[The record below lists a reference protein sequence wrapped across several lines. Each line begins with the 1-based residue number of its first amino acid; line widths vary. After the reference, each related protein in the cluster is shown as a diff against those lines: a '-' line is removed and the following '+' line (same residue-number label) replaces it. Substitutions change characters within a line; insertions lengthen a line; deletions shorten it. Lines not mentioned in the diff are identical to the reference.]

1 MKKIVFSI
9 LIFVLLPIVSKAQLI
24 SYEPFNY
31 TPSAVSGLSAQSS
44 MVWKWVNTGDSI
56 FVNSA
61 SLSYPLLLASQGN
74 KVAFDAAGT
83 DYYLPFTAQT
93 SGITYVSFLVNVS
106 SLGSLNTTG
115 SYFANLIESNS
126 TTNYAAC
133 VWAKQSATA
142 GKYLIGISNRSSST
156 PVYYSVDM
164 NTNQDYFITLSYEI
178 VAGTANDVSK
188 LWINTTSFNGILPTP
203 DVTALGGTD
212 VAAVGLGRFLLRQA
226 ATTTTPFILF
236 DELRIGTTW
245 GSVTPCNTPS
255 IWYADVDGDGFGN
268 ALSTTLSC
276 FQPLNY
282 VANSTDCNDNS
293 ATINPNTIWY
303 MDMDNDGFGG
313 NGMTTAA
320 CVQPTGYVANNTD
333 CNDNNAAVNAVTTWY
348 QDLDND
354 GFGNLAVTISN
365 CGPSTG
371 YVANSTDCNDN
382 NASVNPNA
390 VEIYDAI
397 DNNCN
402 GQVDEG
408 FTLVTYY
415 LDNDADGFGGTTTVS
430 AVTSPGANY
439 VLVGGDCN
447 DASAAI
453 YPTAVE
459 ICDNLDNN
467 CNGQIDENLT
477 FLTYYQDLDNDGYG
491 NILMNQTA
499 CSTVMGYVLDN
510 TDCNDNNAS
519 IHPGA
524 LDIPING
531 IDEDCS
537 GLDAP
542 LLPIVLGLY
551 EFTGVAACPVV
562 ANTVTTQP
570 LNALF
575 STFTNQGASCSPTA
589 SVFSG
594 SSWNMAPTIDL
605 TEYNEFTLTADS
617 CKALN
622 LYKFYFQH
630 RTSSTGGTPTWAL
643 RSSLDNFAT
652 NVGTGLSG
660 NNANLMLSDTVI
672 LPASFLGLNAVTF
685 RIYLIGIASN
695 TATWRVDNVGVKG
708 NVVNATPY
716 YFYADADGDSYGNPN
731 VSVFTCFAPL
741 NYVSDN
747 TDCNDAIAAINPT
760 TIWNMDMDGDGFGGV
775 GMTTTG
781 CTQPL
786 GYVINATDCDDMTAA
801 INPSATELYDQLDNN
816 CNGQVDEGF
825 TLSTYYL
832 DNDGDGFGG
841 TTSVVWV
848 APPSAGYI
856 LIGGDCDDNNNA
868 IFPTAVEICDNI
880 DNNCNGQVDENLT
893 FLTYYQDL
901 DSDGYGNVLMHQTAC
916 STVIGYVLDSTDCND
931 NNAAIHPGAL
941 DIPINGID
949 EDCSG
954 LDAPLVPIQLGMYEF
969 SGVAACP
976 VTSVNIT
983 TPTANNTFSAFSQ
996 LGTTCS
1002 AASNVFS
1009 SYSWNVTP
1017 TIDLNQYYEFSVQ
1030 ADSCMALYLSKLAF
1044 NHRASAAGGTPTWM
1058 VRSSLDNF
1066 TSNIAT
1072 GTSSNNGNVVLA
1084 DTVVLGTAF
1093 TLINQVTFRFY
1104 LTGMANS
1111 SATWRVDNVSTF
1123 GNVVTVNPQIFY
1135 ADLDHDS
1142 YGDTNNTISACF
1154 LPVSYVTNA
1163 QDCNDLDANINPNT
1177 VWYMDMDGDTYGDT
1191 NSVFVGCTPPANYV
1205 LNAQDCNDMNPL
1217 ANIPVIYFTD
1227 ADHDG
1232 FGNQNQGVFFCENPG
1247 LGYSLNQN
1255 DCNDTDSTV
1264 YPGATEICDGIDND
1278 CANGIDDGLLFIP
1291 YFIDA
1296 DHDNFGSTVTN
1307 TFCADPGI
1315 GYTLVGGDCDDANPN
1330 AYPGAVEIIDNGID
1344 ENCDNVDNY
1353 ASLDEL
1359 NTLNLSVYPNPN
1371 NGIFNIQSNK
1381 ICERQLLNIT
1391 DLNGKSVAQS
1401 VLTGTE
1407 ISLNL
1412 SSLAKGYYLLTS
1424 ANMKPIR
1431 IIIQ

>member
-1 MKKIVFSI
+1 MKKIVF
-9 LIFVLLPIVSKAQLI
+9 FFTLLLTLNAYSQVVDV
-24 SYEPFNY
+24 FNY
-31 TPSAVSGLSAQSS
+31 TGALNANGWSTHSGTAAQFQALTTPGDVGNSLSFSGLAAS
-44 MVWKWVNTGDSI
+44 TG
-56 FVNSA
+56 NRT
-61 SLSYPLLLASQGN
+61 SLIAGN
-74 KVAFDAAGT
+74 GEDINKALTGISGT
-83 DYYLPFTAQT
+83 GYY
-93 SGITYVSFLVNVS
+93 SFLMKVP
-106 SLGSLNTTG
+106 NTTG
-115 SYFANLIESNS
+115 M
-126 TTNYAAC
+126 AA
-133 VWAKQSATA
+133 A
-142 GKYLIGISNRSSST
+142 G
-156 PVYYSVDM
+156 
-164 NTNQDYFITLSYEI
+164 DYFTGFGLTTGASLTVFAPRVFVKPGS
-178 VAGTANDVSK
+178 VAGTFK
-188 LWINTTSFNGILPTP
+188 LGIQNTTGGTPTQTYTLVDYPCGTTVLVVIKLVTTTSPIQASLFVNPTP
-203 DVTALGGTD
+203 GQLEPASTISNSSGTAT
-212 VAAVGLGRFLLRQA
+212 FTSFSSIFFRQA
-226 ATTTTPFILF
+226 GTLTSGTGSIEI
-236 DELRIGTTW
+236 DEIRAGTTW

-255 IWYADVDGDGFGN
+255 TWYADVDGDGFGN

-293 ATINPNTIWY
+293 AAINPNTIWY
-303 MDMDNDGFGG
+303 MDMDNDGFGT
-313 NGMTTAA
+313 NGMTTTA
-320 CVQPTGYVANNTD
+320 CVQPIGYVANNTD

-382 NASVNPNA
+382 NAAVNPNA
-390 VEIYDAI
+390 VEIYDLI

-402 GQVDEG
+402 GQINEG
-408 FTLVTYY
+408 FTLQTYY
-415 LDNDADGFGGTTTVS
+415 LDNDLDGFGGTTTVS

-467 CNGQIDENLT
+467 CNGQIDETLT

-491 NILMNQTA
+491 NLLIHQTS
-499 CSTVMGYVLDN
+499 CSSLVGYALDS

-551 EFTGVAACPVV
+551 EFTGLAACPVV

-589 SVFSG
+589 NVFSG

-643 RSSLDNFAT
+643 RSSLDNFAA

-660 NNANLMLSDTVI
+660 NNANLMLSDTVV
-672 LPASFLGLNAVTF
+672 LPASFLGLHAVTF
-685 RIYLIGIASN
+685 RIYLIGIATN

-747 TDCNDAIAAINPT
+747 TDCNDANAAINPT
-760 TIWNMDMDGDGFGGV
+760 TIWNMDMDGDGFGGT

-901 DSDGYGNVLMHQTAC
+901 DSDGYGNVLIHQTAC
-916 STVIGYVLDSTDCND
+916 SAVIGYVLDSTDCND
-931 NNAAIHPGAL
+931 NNAGIHPGAL

-1030 ADSCMALYLSKLAF
+1030 ADSCMALYLYKLAF
-1044 NHRASAAGGTPTWM
+1044 NHRTSAAGGTPTWM

-1154 LPVSYVTNA
+1154 LPVSYVTNT
-1163 QDCNDLDANINPNT
+1163 QDCNDLDATINPNT
-1177 VWYMDMDGDTYGDT
+1177 VWYMDMDLDTYGDT

-1232 FGNQNQGVFFCENPG
+1232 FGNQNQGMFFCENPG

-1291 YFIDA
+1291 YFVDA

-1381 ICERQLLNIT
+1381 ICERQLLNII

-1424 ANMKPIR
+1424 ANLKPIR